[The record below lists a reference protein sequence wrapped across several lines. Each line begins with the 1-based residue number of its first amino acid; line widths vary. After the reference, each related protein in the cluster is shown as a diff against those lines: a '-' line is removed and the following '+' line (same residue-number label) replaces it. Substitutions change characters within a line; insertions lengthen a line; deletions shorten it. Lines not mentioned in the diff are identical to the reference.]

1 MNQQKLTLVPLKKL
15 FLFFLVTSLPI
26 IIIVVYESYNTTEL
40 MFLRVAILKKLTI
53 QVNLGFAITN
63 AFLR

>member
-1 MNQQKLTLVPLKKL
+1 MNQQKLTLVLLKKL